1 MHFKQI
7 QSHQSE
13 PSKVLIPM
21 RIPVEFTNFEQRA
34 RIKQSIPTKTHKL
47 LNKAKANFEAVEK
60 GTFGLSN

>member
-34 RIKQSIPTKTHKL
+34 RRKQSIPTKTHKL

-60 GTFGLSN
+60 GIFGLGH

>member
-13 PSKVLIPM
+13 PSKVILPM
-21 RIPVEFTNFEQRA
+21 RIPIEFTNFEQRA
-34 RIKQSIPTKTHKL
+34 RRKQSTRTKTHKL